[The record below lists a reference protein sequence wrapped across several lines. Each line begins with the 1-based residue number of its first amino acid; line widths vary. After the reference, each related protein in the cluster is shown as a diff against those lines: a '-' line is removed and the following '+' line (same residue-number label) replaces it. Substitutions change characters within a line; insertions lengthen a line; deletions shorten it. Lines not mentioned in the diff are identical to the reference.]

1 MKLKRAVI
9 GPVLVA
15 SVAFVSGGWL
25 MQREVTGQSGI
36 DSRIFD
42 EVLSRV
48 ELFLGVD
55 VEQAKE
61 IVTKVLEEV
70 S

>member
-1 MKLKRAVI
+1 MLDRQALIMQMAKVI
-9 GPVLVA
+9 VGESVMDPVLPNEDA
-15 SVAFVSGGWL
+15 RRCA
-25 MQREVTGQSGI
+25 
-36 DSRIFD
+36 D